1 MPPAARP
8 ALAVNPR
15 RPTAARCRGA
25 VAVEFALVFPI
36 LFLLIYGTI
45 VYSYVFILH
54 ESINYAAQEAAE
66 AAVAVLPDSNGYDAN
81 VQARVRAQ
89 AMAVLSWLPAAQR
102 ERVLGAGGEKV
113 EVTFPDIG
121 GESAVQVILRF
132 QLKDPTP
139 IFPIINLPLV
149 GDVPRLPD
157 QISAQGV
164 ARV

>member
-1 MPPAARP
+1 MAAAHGAGWR
-8 ALAVNPR
+8 ACPR
-15 RPTAARCRGA
+15 RVSGA

-36 LFLLIYGTI
+36 LFFLIYGTV

-66 AAVAVLPDSNGYDAN
+66 AAVAVLPDSDGYDAN
-81 VQARVRAQ
+81 VQARAKAQ
-89 AMAVLSWLPAAQR
+89 AAAVLNWLPAAQR

-113 EVTFPDIG
+113 EVTFPSIG
-121 GESAVQVILRF
+121 GESAVQVILHF

-139 IFPIINLPLV
+139 IFPIINLPVV
-149 GDVPRLPD
+149 GEVPRLPD
-157 QISAQGV
+157 RISAQGV